1 MVAVGVGA
9 HRGGQQLW
17 WLRGACLFQGLAFG
31 VAWPFEGVWMRDQG
45 LGETLIGAISSL
57 STFVLL
63 LAGLGWG
70 VIADRRGRPD
80 RIVLLGCLG
89 GGLSYLYLSFCHT
102 PAQFS
107 VYAVWRGISMP
118 MIATLMPLL
127 AVNAL
132 GPAARGRGYA
142 LYRMFGSLGYLCSTL
157 MLPRLLPL
165 RTLFWA
171 ATAAMLTACLPL
183 TQIRGRFAP
192 RAYGGSVRELMRQ
205 RELCGFLVAG
215 FFYSLATPA
224 VYTFTAVYAR
234 QLGADQVFIG
244 LLAAAQALIAVVA
257 LPLTGMATDRFG
269 VRTLL
274 WLGFLAQP
282 LRCLGQAAVS
292 EYQWL
297 LLPQSLHLFSWAG
310 FEVAGVILVSQL
322 ADESNR
328 GTAQSL
334 FRSSQVLGA
343 LVGAGATG
351 YLAEHQGYPTMFI
364 AAAAAASGGW
374 MLFTI
379 MMMRRDLPQ
388 RTMGCENTNH
398 GK

>member
-1 MVAVGVGA
+1 MNP
-9 HRGGQQLW
+9 GGRQLW
-17 WLRGACLFQGLAFG
+17 WLRSACLFQGIAFG

-63 LAGLGWG
+63 LTGLGWG

-80 RIVLLGCLG
+80 RVVLLGCLAV
-89 GGLSYLYLSFCHT
+89 GLSYLYLSVCRT

-132 GPAARGRGYA
+132 GPTAPGRGYA

-157 MLPRLLPL
+157 LLPRLLPL
-165 RTLFWA
+165 RELFWA
-171 ATAAMLTACLPL
+171 AAGAMLTACLPL
-183 TQIRGRFAP
+183 TRVRGRFIP
-192 RAYGGSVRELMRQ
+192 RGHGGSVRELMRQ

-224 VYTFTAVYAR
+224 VFTFTSVYAR

-244 LLAAAQALIAVVA
+244 LLAASNALIAVVA
-257 LPLTGMATDRFG
+257 LPLTGIGADRFG

-282 LRCLGQAAVS
+282 LRCLGLAAVS
-292 EYQWL
+292 QYHWL
-297 LLPQSLHLFSWAG
+297 LLPQLLHLFSWAG
-310 FEVAGVILVSQL
+310 FEVAGVIHVNRL
-322 ADESNR
+322 AEESNR

-343 LVGAGATG
+343 LVGAGAVG
-351 YLAEHQGYPTMFI
+351 YLAEHHGYPAMYV
-364 AAAAAASGGW
+364 AAAAAAACGT
-374 MLFTI
+374 MLFSATLL
-379 MMMRRDLPQ
+379 RGRVPAACGGEETSTT
-388 RTMGCENTNH
+388 RN
-398 GK
+398 